1 MVKKPA
7 AAMKKVVKKPAA
19 AMRKVVK
26 KTAAAMKQ
34 VVTKPAAAMQKVV
47 TKPKAAMKKVVEK
60 PAAAMKKVVNAAALK
75 QSVPKVWVVIE
86 HGELPRRSIRCCVCE
101 VMQPERDINVRRW
114 SGETWTATCNLCEDG
129 S

>member
-1 MVKKPA
+1 MKKVVKKPA

-19 AMRKVVK
+19 AMKKVVK

-47 TKPKAAMKKVVEK
+47 KK
-60 PAAAMKKVVNAAALK
+60 PAAAMKKVVSAAALK

-101 VMQPERDINVRRW
+101 VMKPERDTNVRRW